1 MGAHEVPT
9 LYFVSDGRGSTCA
22 QLVRAALLQFEGREF
37 HTVMRSAVR
46 SARRAQEVVAE
57 AAKGGPAVVFHTLV
71 LDGVRQALQQAAE
84 DALVPEVDLFAHTL
98 PALNTLFR
106 SSPSETPGLLYESER
121 EHFDRIEAIDYTLK
135 HDDGQRPDELHMADV
150 VLVGVSR
157 ASKSTTCFY
166 LAYKGVKAA
175 NVPLFPDIDP
185 PRELLALDPQKVIA
199 LKINLMRLRV
209 VREARAVTYGMK
221 DMDSYTARRELARE
235 LRYANNMAERYDWRS
250 VDVSYKAVEEIGSE
264 VLRLQRGSSR

>member
-1 MGAHEVPT
+1 MGDPEVPT

-22 QLVRAALLQFEGREF
+22 QLVHAALLQFEGRP
-37 HTVMRSAVR
+37 VRSVIRSAVR
-46 SARRAQEVVAE
+46 SPERAAEIIAE
-57 AAKGGPAVVFHTLV
+57 AAAGGRAIVFHTLV
-71 LDGVRQALQQAAE
+71 LDSVRQTLQQAAE
-84 DALVPEVDLFAHTL
+84 DALVTEVDLFAHTL
-98 PALNTLFR
+98 PALNDLFR
-106 SSPSETPGLLYESER
+106 SSPSETPGLLYETER

-135 HDDGQRPDELHMADV
+135 HDDGQRPDELHLADV

-166 LAYKGVKAA
+166 LAYKGIKAA

-185 PRELLALDPQKVIA
+185 PRELLELDPLKVIA

-209 VREARAVTYGMK
+209 VRENRAVTYGLK

-235 LRYANNMAERYDWRS
+235 IRYANNMAERCGWRS
-250 VDVSYKAVEEIGSE
+250 IDVSYKAVEEIGSE
-264 VLRLQRGSSR
+264 VLRLRRG